1 MRLLTA
7 LKSFTFIFCFISL
20 GLTTQVQAQFWTENF
35 GIDLLP
41 CDSEGTV
48 ADGVDSGNGAWT
60 IEETGANGFVA
71 NQWYI
76 SATETGQPIG
86 GCSVSCLDDP
96 TFNRTL
102 HLGQNPGEGGDT
114 GAEYFEFA
122 APNFSNTDKRAVSPI
137 IDCTGQFGIDLAF
150 DYISASSATDLT
162 SIDYFDGT
170 NWQELQPLGDSPPG
184 CAPGMTWATITIA
197 LPASANNNPDV
208 QIGFRWENNADGI
221 LNTPVDGLGKSVAID
236 NVRLIAGPPPQDP
249 VANFNVIDPTL
260 VCEDGCVQYNATP
273 TFDNNFSD
281 GIASATFEWTFPG
294 GNPATATGQNPIVCY
309 SNAGSYG
316 ATLVVTD
323 NIGSSDPV
331 TINDVVT
338 IEECGPEIAIAVDI
352 FTACANEQCFNFT
365 DLSTG
370 TGIFFWAWTFTSPS
384 GEEVISNEQ
393 NPSNL
398 CFTEI
403 GFYDVTLQAIDTEG
417 TTTETFNNYMQ
428 VIDCTG
434 PEVDFV
440 PSRTVVCP
448 GECIEFTDLS
458 TSPTTIFAWEW
469 TFPGGVSPGSDTPG
483 TSTEQNPTICFETA
497 GFYEITLAAEDQ
509 EGVSAITK
517 TITITVDPCTGP
529 PNVGINASETEICTG
544 DCVDFFS
551 ESLGLVEE
559 YLWVFQGVSDLNSAV
574 STERNPS
581 VVCYTTP
588 GTYNVTLTVSNSFG
602 QIDSEVFT
610 DFITVNQ
617 CLNPP
622 VPRISASL
630 DTVCAGKC
638 IDFTSVSTG
647 LGITDYEW
655 NFQGGTPSNATGE
668 NPTVCYNSPGTYS
681 VSLNVSGAGGDSTRV
696 FNNFVTVVNGI
707 DCRPQISVNIPD
719 TICAGDCAF
728 ISGEFVDADSI
739 SWSFIGGNP
748 AEVSSAVPGIVCFP
762 EVGNY
767 PIIVEAFN
775 TSGAASPVVRNI
787 AVLPKPPLNA
797 GPNVTINAGTPVT
810 LNATIA
816 GNSAPSGLFEWQ
828 PFDLVDNFRSQ
839 SVITRPREN
848 TTYIVSY
855 QEVGGCQ
862 TFDTVT
868 VFVNFVAAV
877 GVPSAFSPNGDG
889 QNDVLRVLGQGI
901 TRLDFKVYNRYGQ
914 MVFQTN
920 EQSIGWDGT
929 QNGRALNPGTFVW
942 VLDVRY
948 AEGPQERLTGDVTL
962 VR

>member
-1 MRLLTA
+1 MRLLSA
-7 LKSFTFIFCFISL
+7 LKSFTFIFCFITLAS
-20 GLTTQVQAQFWTENF
+20 TSQVQAQFWNENF
-35 GIDLLP
+35 GADILP
-41 CDSEGTV
+41 CDSEGTE
-48 ADGVDSGNGAWT
+48 ADGYVS
-60 IEETGANGFVA
+60 ANGVWTVEDTGTNGMA
-71 NQWYI
+71 PNQWYI
-76 SATETGQPIG
+76 SAAEAGQPVGSCNI
-86 GCSVSCLDDP
+86 SCLDTP
-96 TFNRTL
+96 AFNRTL
-102 HLGQNPGEGGDT
+102 HMGQNEEDL
-114 GAEYFEFA
+114 GAIYFEFF
-122 APNFSNTDKRAVSPI
+122 APGISNTDKRAISPI
-137 IDCTGQFGIDLAF
+137 IDCTGQFGIDLTF
-150 DYISASSATDLT
+150 DYINAASLFDFATV
-162 SIDYFDGT
+162 DYFDGT
-170 NWQELQPLGDSPPG
+170 DWQQLAPIANSPNT
-184 CAPGMTWATITIA
+184 CAPERTWTTTTIA

-208 QIGFRWENNADGI
+208 QIGFRWRNNSDGT
-221 LNTPVDGLGKSVAID
+221 LNGAQAGHSVAVD
-236 NVRLIAGPPPQDP
+236 NVRLFAGPAPAVP
-249 VANFNVIDPTL
+249 VASFNVSEPSLI
-260 VCEDGCVQYNATP
+260 CEDGCVQYNATP
-273 TFDNNFSD
+273 TFDPTFSN

-294 GNPATATGQNPIVCY
+294 GSPATSTAQNPLVCY
-309 SNAGSYG
+309 NGAGSYG
-316 ATLVVTD
+316 ATLTVTD

-331 TINDVVT
+331 TNNNVVT
-338 IEECGPEIAIAVDI
+338 VEECGPVIAISVDL

-370 TGIFFWAWTFTSPS
+370 TDIFFWAWTFTSPS
-384 GEEVISNEQ
+384 GEEVFSNEQ

-398 CFTEI
+398 CFTEF

-417 TTTETFNNYMQ
+417 TTTQTFNNYMQ

-440 PSRTVVCP
+440 PSRTVICP

-458 TSPTTIFAWEW
+458 TSPSTIFAWEW
-469 TFPGGVSPGSDTPG
+469 TFPGGVSAGSDTPG

-497 GFYEITLAAEDQ
+497 GFYEITLAAEDE

-529 PNVGINASETEICTG
+529 PNVGINSSETEICTG

-551 ESLGLVEE
+551 ESLGFVEN
-559 YLWVFQGVSDLNSAV
+559 YLWVFQGVSDINSAV
-574 STERNPS
+574 STERNPT
-581 VVCYTTP
+581 VVCYNTP

-602 QIDSEVFT
+602 QVDSEVFT
-610 DFITVNQ
+610 NFITVNQ

-647 LGITDYEW
+647 LGITDLEW
-655 NFQGGTPSNATGE
+655 NFQGGTPSNSTSA
-668 NPTVCYNSPGTYS
+668 NPTVCYNTPGTYS
-681 VSLNVSGAGGDSTRV
+681 VSLSASGAGGDSTRV
-696 FNNFVTVVNGI
+696 FNNFVTVVSGI
-707 DCRPQISVNIPD
+707 ECRPQISVNIPD

-728 ISGEFVDADSI
+728 ISGQFVDADSI
-739 SWSFIGGNP
+739 SWTFIGGNP
-748 AEVSSAVPGIVCFP
+748 AEVSTAVPGIVCFP
-762 EVGNY
+762 EIGNY

-816 GNSAPSGLFEWQ
+816 GNNNPSGLFEWQ
-828 PFDLVDNFRSQ
+828 PFDLVDNFRRQ
-839 SVITRPREN
+839 SVITRPRET

-877 GVPSAFSPNGDG
+877 GVPTAFSPNGDG

-914 MVFQTN
+914 LVFQTT

-929 QNGRALNPGTFVW
+929 QNGRDLNPGTFVW
-942 VLDVRY
+942 VLDVRF